1 MKPKKNFSS
10 FNWTSAFKELGIE
23 VLLRWE
29 VEFQPQPP
37 SDYFKE
43 RWRRLEVFDLTNSER
58 AKELLIDAIIEEVIQ
73 PYRKL
78 KIWKAAPLE
87 SDDLIGQ
94 ADYLA
99 APRRAYLEAPLLC
112 VVEAKK
118 DDFEKGLAQ
127 CLVEMKACQW
137 NNQQQGKDLDVYG
150 IVTNGEGWRFYK
162 LSNAGEVYETL
173 PQSLGAIENIFG
185 LLAYVFSKCE
195 ESISNAQTI
204 RQA

>member
-1 MKPKKNFSS
+1 M
-10 FNWTSAFKELGIE
+10 
-23 VLLRWE
+23 LLRWE
-29 VEFQPQPP
+29 VGFQPLPP

-87 SDDLIGQ
+87 SDELIGQ

-150 IVTNGEGWRFYK
+150 IVTNGDGWRFYK
-162 LSNAGEVYETL
+162 LSVAGEVYESL
-173 PQSLGAIENIFG
+173 QHSLGEIENIFG
-185 LLAYVFSKCE
+185 LLSYVFSKCE
-195 ESISNAQTI
+195 EAL
-204 RQA
+204 A

>member
-1 MKPKKNFSS
+1 MKAKKNFSS
-10 FNWTSAFKELGIE
+10 FDWASAFKELGIE
-23 VLLRWE
+23 VLLHWE
-29 VEFQPQPP
+29 VEFQPMPP

-87 SDDLIGQ
+87 SEDLIGQ

-118 DDFEKGLAQ
+118 DNFEKGLAQ

-162 LSNAGEVYETL
+162 LSTAGEVYETL
-173 PQSLGAIENIFG
+173 PQSLGAIEKIFG
-185 LLAYVFSKCE
+185 LLSYVFSKCE
-195 ESISNAQTI
+195 ESISNAQTT
-204 RQA
+204 